1 MIIPVT
7 AVYASITGFLM
18 LFLAYR
24 VSTFRLKYKKGMGFT
39 EDRDFESA
47 VRSHGNLTEY
57 APVTLILL
65 AVGELNGVT
74 TQWVY
79 LVGLGFIA
87 GRLLHA
93 WGMHKGRGGTHPA
106 RLVGILLNWL
116 AILVMAVLVLINA
129 L

>member
-1 MIIPVT
+1 MIIPLT
-7 AVYASITGFLM
+7 AVYASITAFLM

-24 VSTFRLKYKKGMGFT
+24 VSTFRLKYKKGMGLT

-47 VRSHGNLTEY
+47 VRSHGNLAEY
-57 APVTLILL
+57 APITLILL

-79 LVGLGFIA
+79 LVGLAFIA

-93 WGMHKGRGGTHPA
+93 WGMHKGHGGPHPT

>member
-1 MIIPVT
+1 MIIPLT
-7 AVYASITGFLM
+7 AVYASLTGLLM

-24 VSTFRLKYKKGMGFT
+24 VSTFRLKHKKGMGFT

-57 APVTLILL
+57 APITLILL
-65 AVGELNGVT
+65 AIGELNGVGSS
-74 TQWVY
+74 WVY
-79 LVGLGFIA
+79 MTGLVFITS
-87 GRLLHA
+87 RLLHA

-116 AILVMAVLVLINA
+116 VILVMAVLVLINA